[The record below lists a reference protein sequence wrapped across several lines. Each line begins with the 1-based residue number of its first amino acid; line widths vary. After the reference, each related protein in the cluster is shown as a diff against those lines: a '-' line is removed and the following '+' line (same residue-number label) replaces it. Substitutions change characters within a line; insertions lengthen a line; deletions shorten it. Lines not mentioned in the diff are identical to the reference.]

1 MTIIRAKTR
10 AHVKKLGPRQENR
23 NAGISQ
29 CTCQPPCAHPPNRA
43 ITEVCLNFNK
53 NSLTYQQAPKQ
64 APTHKMQLL
73 CYKNYTL
80 GYRRR
85 LLASRKS
92 WVTTQSQIIES
103 VVFAKENMC
112 FWRVL
117 VRVLVALLKEERVLS
132 FKRAA
137 STRTSTHTKSAICC
151 CKNHMFGEVG
161 RVLVGACTI
170 DRHPS
175 RSSPGRG
182 GHIVPGLP
190 GLFGEAL
197 WVSDPLKPPA
207 SVNS

>member
-23 NAGISQ
+23 NAGISK

-103 VVFAKENMC
+103 VVFVKENMC
-112 FWRVL
+112 FW
-117 VRVLVALLKEERVLS
+117 
-132 FKRAA
+132 
-137 STRTSTHTKSAICC
+137 
-151 CKNHMFGEVG
+151 

-207 SVNS
+207 SVIS